1 MTSGTPGSSSPWP
14 GPGAADDEDFE
25 FRPGEVVG
33 VQTED
38 EDTVTR
44 DLLFRDVLGRFAT
57 GVTVVTGLLDG
68 RPLGLT
74 CQSFTSV
81 SLDPPL
87 VLFCPART
95 SRAWPLIQ
103 RSGHFCVN
111 ILAADQEGISRT
123 MASRGADKFADVVWA
138 PSEATGSP
146 VLAGTIGFVDATIVS
161 VHEAGDHFVVV
172 GRVLDLVAADDA
184 RPLLYF
190 RGDYGTT
197 ED

>member
-1 MTSGTPGSSSPWP
+1 MTSGTAGSSSPWP
-14 GPGAADDEDFE
+14 GPGAAEDGELE

-33 VQTED
+33 VQAED
-38 EDTVTR
+38 EHTVTR

-103 RSGHFCVN
+103 RSGHFCAN
-111 ILAADQEGISRT
+111 ILAADQEDVART
-123 MASRGADKFADVVWA
+123 MASRGTDKFAGLAWSA
-138 PSEATGSP
+138 SEVTGSP
-146 VLAGTIGFVDATIVS
+146 VLPGTLGFVDATIVS

-190 RGDYGTT
+190 RGGYGTT
-197 ED
+197 AD

>member
-1 MTSGTPGSSSPWP
+1 MTSGTAASSSSWP
-14 GPGAADDEDFE
+14 GPGAAEDEEFE

-33 VQTED
+33 VQAGD
-38 EDTVTR
+38 ERTVAR

-68 RPLGLT
+68 RPFGLT
-74 CQSFTSV
+74 CKSFTSV